1 MAKKKNK
8 RRSAKAL
15 ERRKQKRIKD
25 AVEGNTPHRNMAHV
39 DPELMKQAGVHGER
53 EQNKKSKRRK
63 AKSKLKNDIKKGD
76 YRNG

>member
-39 DPELMKQAGVHGER
+39 DPEMMKQAGVHGVR
-53 EQNKKSKRRK
+53 EKDEKSKRRK
-63 AKSKLKNDIKKGD
+63 AKSKLKNDIKRGD
-76 YRNG
+76 YHG